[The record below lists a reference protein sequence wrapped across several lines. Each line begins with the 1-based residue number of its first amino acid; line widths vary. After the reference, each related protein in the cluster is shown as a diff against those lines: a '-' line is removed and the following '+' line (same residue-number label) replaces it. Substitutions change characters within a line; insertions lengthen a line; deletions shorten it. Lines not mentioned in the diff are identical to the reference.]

1 MTSFSSR
8 LKGRCSSYVNG
19 LSHRGRMAIC
29 GVAAVAAAVA
39 CFQAA
44 PALAGQASRAIGDD
58 VLARHEVRDTVSPR
72 GIHIDLY
79 DYWLSGEKEADNKN
93 PDGYLN
99 MGVNN
104 VAGDR
109 KQLAFGRNT
118 RGGINNWTGSAAPY
132 ANIVQRTL
140 GPDGYP
146 WIEAG
151 HQYLQGDTANLTTPQ
166 SLKYLFDGTSFDGKR
181 AYLGTTGLLQL
192 DGDGY
197 YYYDSKQNFATYQ
210 ADRNAFTLYDA
221 GAVAGGGRDKQFGEF
236 FPFNTGRNVF
246 KGESAQGK
254 LQSDIASTNALMKH
268 YFGLT
273 LSTNFMQPADG
284 ITKNGKEMVFEFAG
298 DDDVWV
304 FIDGVLVGDVG
315 GIHDR
320 TGLTI
325 NFATGEVYTY
335 DGSLGGN
342 PDTHYNPT
350 TIKRMF
356 RAARGDAFDAAQ
368 FDGETF
374 RAGTYHTLQF
384 YYLERGNENSNMALK
399 FNLVNV
405 AESTMT
411 KVDQLGNPVEGATF
425 DLYATDA
432 SYNVPAD
439 AAPVATGVTDHA
451 GRFSFTAKDGSPL
464 SFMRLYHQDGIANYV
479 LRETAAPA
487 GCRRSPDGKLKF
499 VMSQVEKT
507 LGFLFSDNYWDSGV
521 YAQAEQLL
529 TIESDTVYGANPV
542 DGVAPTYK
550 VEDGTVFA
558 VIYRRVADDPTHP
571 WHDVS
576 GSTETGWKV
585 SPDAVDT
592 VEDLRDAQIYRFADD
607 DRDGKYSVSIDDM
620 PGNPEDY
627 YMMSG
632 DEQASRYTV
641 GFYWTRRDAGRPFD
655 IKNIDSTNTFR
666 LSGSQFTRQ
675 TAANL
680 YVTDVQNILG
690 VQKVDDAGTPV
701 NGARFGIYAAADM
714 VETDGALVPAP
725 AAKPL
730 LQDVTADRD
739 GESIV
744 EAKGLCYL
752 GPLSPGSYYLVEMEA
767 PAGHHKQDKAV
778 RILVDGTGVH
788 ADAGAAGDGIT
799 ALVSMGSLVDSMA
812 QFAAKDDIDMTL
824 YDVIASRRT
833 ARSDQAVVNPDGGIS
848 IAWTEDEHPDDDIW
862 LEHGAA
868 DAVLDY
874 GPDRGPHAP
883 AATYGMVAYTVDEGL
898 AMCGV
903 RQNTAYGPGGAHED
917 PARYGTADW
926 ENLQGRDITGLFTGA
941 TCVVVENKRV
951 ASLAVTKHAYVAD
964 GMTGPT
970 EQVDGAGAISTVD
983 DLEFKIR
990 FKLADASGKPLAG
1003 PFAVAVFEQ
1012 VDGERVRVD
1021 DNDLFVRDGAEL
1033 ALCNGQTAEVYGL
1046 PAGARFELSEP
1057 EQDMPAGFVQESS
1070 VGAAGT
1076 VDGSVTKEAVFTNVY
1091 KPAPVE
1097 VPGSAAFTVEKS
1109 FARWDVCDAFA
1120 FELSA
1125 YGDAP
1130 MPAGAQDG
1138 VATVTLHAPADGA
1151 AEGTVTGSFGNVA
1164 YTRPGSYFYFISE
1177 EKPEAPVPGVT
1188 YSDALYPV
1196 TVTVTDNQQGALEAS
1211 AQMRQTATTP
1221 GRAWPRVR
1229 SAGRRAL

>member
-374 RAGTYHTLQF
+374 RDGTYHTLQF

-641 GFYWTRRDAGRPFD
+641 GFYWTRR
-655 IKNIDSTNTFR
+655 
-666 LSGSQFTRQ
+666 
-675 TAANL
+675 
-680 YVTDVQNILG
+680 
-690 VQKVDDAGTPV
+690 
-701 NGARFGIYAAADM
+701 
-714 VETDGALVPAP
+714 
-725 AAKPL
+725 
-730 LQDVTADRD
+730 
-739 GESIV
+739 
-744 EAKGLCYL
+744 
-752 GPLSPGSYYLVEMEA
+752 
-767 PAGHHKQDKAV
+767 
-778 RILVDGTGVH
+778 
-788 ADAGAAGDGIT
+788 
-799 ALVSMGSLVDSMA
+799 
-812 QFAAKDDIDMTL
+812 
-824 YDVIASRRT
+824 
-833 ARSDQAVVNPDGGIS
+833 
-848 IAWTEDEHPDDDIW
+848 
-862 LEHGAA
+862 
-868 DAVLDY
+868 
-874 GPDRGPHAP
+874 
-883 AATYGMVAYTVDEGL
+883 
-898 AMCGV
+898 
-903 RQNTAYGPGGAHED
+903 
-917 PARYGTADW
+917 
-926 ENLQGRDITGLFTGA
+926 
-941 TCVVVENKRV
+941 
-951 ASLAVTKHAYVAD
+951 
-964 GMTGPT
+964 
-970 EQVDGAGAISTVD
+970 GAGARSTSRTS
-983 DLEFKIR
+983 I
-990 FKLADASGKPLAG
+990 
-1003 PFAVAVFEQ
+1003 
-1012 VDGERVRVD
+1012 
-1021 DNDLFVRDGAEL
+1021 
-1033 ALCNGQTAEVYGL
+1033 
-1046 PAGARFELSEP
+1046 ARTP
-1057 EQDMPAGFVQESS
+1057 
-1070 VGAAGT
+1070 
-1076 VDGSVTKEAVFTNVY
+1076 
-1091 KPAPVE
+1091 
-1097 VPGSAAFTVEKS
+1097 SA
-1109 FARWDVCDAFA
+1109 
-1120 FELSA
+1120 
-1125 YGDAP
+1125 
-1130 MPAGAQDG
+1130 
-1138 VATVTLHAPADGA
+1138 
-1151 AEGTVTGSFGNVA
+1151 
-1164 YTRPGSYFYFISE
+1164 
-1177 EKPEAPVPGVT
+1177 
-1188 YSDALYPV
+1188 
-1196 TVTVTDNQQGALEAS
+1196 
-1211 AQMRQTATTP
+1211 
-1221 GRAWPRVR
+1221 
-1229 SAGRRAL
+1229 

>member
-221 GAVAGGGRDKQFGEF
+221 GAVADGGRDKQFGEF

-374 RAGTYHTLQF
+374 RDGTYHTLQF

-487 GCRRSPDGKLKF
+487 GCRRSPDGKL
-499 VMSQVEKT
+499 
-507 LGFLFSDNYWDSGV
+507 
-521 YAQAEQLL
+521 
-529 TIESDTVYGANPV
+529 
-542 DGVAPTYK
+542 
-550 VEDGTVFA
+550 
-558 VIYRRVADDPTHP
+558 
-571 WHDVS
+571 
-576 GSTETGWKV
+576 
-585 SPDAVDT
+585 
-592 VEDLRDAQIYRFADD
+592 
-607 DRDGKYSVSIDDM
+607 
-620 PGNPEDY
+620 
-627 YMMSG
+627 
-632 DEQASRYTV
+632 
-641 GFYWTRRDAGRPFD
+641 
-655 IKNIDSTNTFR
+655 
-666 LSGSQFTRQ
+666 
-675 TAANL
+675 
-680 YVTDVQNILG
+680 
-690 VQKVDDAGTPV
+690 
-701 NGARFGIYAAADM
+701 
-714 VETDGALVPAP
+714 
-725 AAKPL
+725 
-730 LQDVTADRD
+730 
-739 GESIV
+739 
-744 EAKGLCYL
+744 
-752 GPLSPGSYYLVEMEA
+752 
-767 PAGHHKQDKAV
+767 
-778 RILVDGTGVH
+778 
-788 ADAGAAGDGIT
+788 
-799 ALVSMGSLVDSMA
+799 
-812 QFAAKDDIDMTL
+812 
-824 YDVIASRRT
+824 
-833 ARSDQAVVNPDGGIS
+833 
-848 IAWTEDEHPDDDIW
+848 
-862 LEHGAA
+862 
-868 DAVLDY
+868 
-874 GPDRGPHAP
+874 
-883 AATYGMVAYTVDEGL
+883 
-898 AMCGV
+898 
-903 RQNTAYGPGGAHED
+903 
-917 PARYGTADW
+917 
-926 ENLQGRDITGLFTGA
+926 
-941 TCVVVENKRV
+941 
-951 ASLAVTKHAYVAD
+951 
-964 GMTGPT
+964 
-970 EQVDGAGAISTVD
+970 
-983 DLEFKIR
+983 
-990 FKLADASGKPLAG
+990 
-1003 PFAVAVFEQ
+1003 
-1012 VDGERVRVD
+1012 
-1021 DNDLFVRDGAEL
+1021 
-1033 ALCNGQTAEVYGL
+1033 
-1046 PAGARFELSEP
+1046 
-1057 EQDMPAGFVQESS
+1057 
-1070 VGAAGT
+1070 
-1076 VDGSVTKEAVFTNVY
+1076 
-1091 KPAPVE
+1091 
-1097 VPGSAAFTVEKS
+1097 
-1109 FARWDVCDAFA
+1109 
-1120 FELSA
+1120 
-1125 YGDAP
+1125 
-1130 MPAGAQDG
+1130 
-1138 VATVTLHAPADGA
+1138 
-1151 AEGTVTGSFGNVA
+1151 
-1164 YTRPGSYFYFISE
+1164 
-1177 EKPEAPVPGVT
+1177 
-1188 YSDALYPV
+1188 
-1196 TVTVTDNQQGALEAS
+1196 
-1211 AQMRQTATTP
+1211 
-1221 GRAWPRVR
+1221 
-1229 SAGRRAL
+1229 